1 MPNQKCQFLYEER
14 IILVQA
20 ETHESAIK
28 QAEVEAAEYCSH
40 LDCIK
45 LDFAQS
51 FEVSDLEEEPVKLHK
66 QEVFSLMRS
75 SDLPANQYV
84 DLYFDTG
91 LEHQQTAK

>member
-1 MPNQKCQFLYEER
+1 M
-14 IILVQA
+14 QA

-28 QAEVEAAEYCSH
+28 QAEKEAEEYCSD
-40 LDCIK
+40 LDCIMV
-45 LDFAQS
+45 DFAQS
-51 FEVSDLEEEPVKLHK
+51 FEVFSDLEEEPVKLHK